1 LSGEEEAVAIPY
13 RKLLQMMISVDA
25 VRRKMT
31 KDNIS
36 ENITMDV
43 LGPSTHDKT
52 TKPPQNA
59 LSEEEEKIA
68 DVYRKMLKM
77 MIPPDDVWRKM
88 MKVDVSEK
96 IIIAIVLGD
105 DSKDEKAVAAQSKLR
120 GSNLVSLQWTPL
132 SGEELDNSVWRA
144 NKKRKVS
151 RAHPEKSDISKLV
164 QHFQKK
170 ATIRAV

>member
-1 LSGEEEAVAIPY
+1 
-13 RKLLQMMISVDA
+13 
-25 VRRKMT
+25 MT

-77 MIPPDDVWRKM
+77 MIPPDAVRHKM

-96 IIIAIVLGD
+96 IIAIVLGD
-105 DSKDEKAVAAQSKLR
+105 DSKDEKAVAAQSKI
-120 GSNLVSLQWTPL
+120 
-132 SGEELDNSVWRA
+132 A
-144 NKKRKVS
+144 RK
-151 RAHPEKSDISKLV
+151 
-164 QHFQKK
+164 
-170 ATIRAV
+170 